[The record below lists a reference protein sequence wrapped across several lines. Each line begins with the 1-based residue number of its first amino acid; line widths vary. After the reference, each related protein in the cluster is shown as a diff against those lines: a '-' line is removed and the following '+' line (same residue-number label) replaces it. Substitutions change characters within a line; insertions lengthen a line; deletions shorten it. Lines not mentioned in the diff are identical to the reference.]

1 MRELWLVAKR
11 EYITRIRQR
20 SFLLGILAV
29 PLLIMASTGIV
40 ILANPGNRDDRPIG
54 YVDQSGVL
62 AAGVLPEPA
71 EGEKPLLVR
80 AYADPETAQAAL
92 EAGEIRAYYV
102 LPPEYLESRRV
113 DLYYLDKPPD
123 QSTQNRFGRFIR
135 ANLLADRALAQRP
148 WALEGP
154 ELITRSVDGTRDWS
168 TSNIINMI
176 APFAAAFFF
185 FFAAMGSSGYMLEAV
200 TDEKENRTIEI
211 MVTSV
216 TPGQLIGGKALGLMA
231 VALSQMAIW
240 MTAAVIA
247 LLVVASQMPSLTN
260 LQVPWELLAVF
271 GLYFFPS
278 FALISGMMIA
288 IGSAV
293 SDHRQGQ
300 QISGIL
306 NMLFIL
312 PVLLSPI
319 VFINPDSPALVGA
332 TLFPTTSMLTIM
344 LRWGMTI
351 IPFWQLAVS
360 WLLLVVTAGLSIWAA
375 ARIFRLG
382 ILRYGQALSLRETLA
397 GLRLRRSRTA

>member
-1 MRELWLVAKR
+1 MYELWLVAKK
-11 EYITRIRQR
+11 EYITRTRQR

-29 PLLIMASTGIV
+29 PLLIVVSTGIV
-40 ILANPGNRDDRPIG
+40 VLANPGDRDERPIG
-54 YVDQSGVL
+54 YVDRSGVL

-71 EGEKPLLVR
+71 EGEKPLVVR
-80 AYADPETAQAAL
+80 AYTDPAAAQAAL

-102 LPPEYLESRRV
+102 LPSEYLESRQV
-113 DLYYLDKPPD
+113 DLYYLDQAPD
-123 QSTQNRFGRFIR
+123 QSTQNRFGRFTR
-135 ANLLADRALAQRP
+135 ANLLADQPLAQRP

-154 ELITRSVDGTRDWS
+154 ELITRSADGTRDWS
-168 TSNIINMI
+168 TANIINVI
-176 APFAAAFFF
+176 APFVAAFFF
-185 FFAAMGSSGYMLEAV
+185 FFATMGSSGYMLEAV

-211 MVTSV
+211 MVTSM

-231 VALSQMAIW
+231 VALSQIAVWI
-240 MTAAVIA
+240 TAAVIA

-293 SDHRQGQ
+293 SDHHQGQ

-306 NMLFIL
+306 NMLFVL
-312 PVLLSPI
+312 PLLLSAI
-319 VFINPDSPALVGA
+319 VFINPDSPALVGL
-332 TLFPTTSMLTIM
+332 TFFPTTSMLTIM

-360 WLLLVVTAGLSIWAA
+360 WLLLVITAGLSIWAA

-382 ILRYGQALSLRETLA
+382 ILRYGQALSLREVLA
-397 GLRLRRSRTA
+397 GLRLRRSRST

>member
-29 PLLIMASTGIV
+29 PLLIMVATGIV
-40 ILANPGNRDDRPIG
+40 VLANPGDGDDRPIG
-54 YVDQSGVL
+54 YVDRSGVL

-71 EGEKPLLVR
+71 EGEKPLVVR
-80 AYADPETAQAAL
+80 AYADPAAAQAAL

-102 LPPEYLESRRV
+102 LPPEYLESRQV
-113 DLYYLDKPPD
+113 DLYYLDQPPD

-135 ANLLADRALAQRP
+135 ANLLADQSFAQRP

-168 TSNIINMI
+168 TSNIINII

-211 MVTSV
+211 MVTSM

-231 VALSQMAIW
+231 VALSQMAVWI
-240 MTAAVIA
+240 TATVIA
-247 LLVVASQMPSLTN
+247 MLVVASQMPSLRN

-293 SDHRQGQ
+293 SDHHQGQ

-312 PVLLSPI
+312 PVLLSAI
-319 VFINPDSPALVGA
+319 VFINPDSPALVGL

-351 IPFWQLAVS
+351 IPFWQLAVG

-397 GLRLRRSRTA
+397 GLRLRRSRTV